1 MKKIVFGIVALTVVL
16 GAASIA
22 IAQNK
27 IRYPHNTNNI
37 TITGK
42 IIQIGNDGFVLENG
56 RKKFLID
63 ADNLNLRTANLQED
77 ETVTVNVKSDSDD
90 FEAISIT
97 RTNGQVIYIFD
108 D

>member
-1 MKKIVFGIVALTVVL
+1 MKKIVFGIVALTGVL

-22 IAQNK
+22 IAQNE
-27 IRYPHNTNNI
+27 IRYPHNNNNM

-42 IIQIGNDGFVLENG
+42 IVQIGDEKFLLESG
-56 RKKFLID
+56 TEQFLID
-63 ADNLNLRTANLQED
+63 ADNLNLRTANLREG
-77 ETVTVNVKSDSDD
+77 ETVTVNIKSDDDD

-97 RTNGQVIYIFD
+97 RDNRKVIYIFD